1 MGEEPEKPG
10 GGRRE
15 ERFAVEGVRGSLIV
29 TADAR
34 VTNLGLDGLGI
45 ETRTPLEVGR
55 TYALSLSRPDRQLRT
70 AGRVV
75 WCSLV
80 RTERE
85 SSEVLP
91 IYRAGVRFVETLTEK
106 AAEVEAFLD
115 DNTVAGTEK
124 RKFGRFRLSRDKA
137 ATVGAEAEFVV
148 REMSLS
154 GMLIET
160 DLALRVDTLHRMEI
174 RLPELSFAAQVR
186 IARAE
191 ELDEAPEAGGKLLR
205 LGVEFLEL
213 DDAALAS
220 LEKLR
225 QPE

>member
-1 MGEEPEKPG
+1 MTGSE
-10 GGRRE
+10 RRE
-15 ERFAVEGVRGSLIV
+15 ERFSVEGVRGSLIV
-29 TADAR
+29 TGDAQ

-55 TYALSLSRPDRQLRT
+55 TYVLSLVRPDRQLRVE
-70 AGRVV
+70 GRVA

-85 SSEVLP
+85 SDEVLP
-91 IYRAGVRFVETLTEK
+91 IYRAGVRFVETLTDK
-106 AAEVEAFLD
+106 ANEVATFLD
-115 DNTVAGTEK
+115 DNAVAGTEK

-137 ATVGAEAEFVV
+137 ATVGAETEFVV

-154 GMLIET
+154 GMLIEA

-186 IARAE
+186 IARAKR
-191 ELDEAPEAGGKLLR
+191 LDDENESGVALYR
-205 LGVEFLEL
+205 LGVEFVEL
-213 DDAALAS
+213 DHAAVAS
-220 LEKLR
+220 LEKLG
-225 QPE
+225 